1 MRYFQKLLCLLILVL
16 AASFGMGGCV
26 LLYSDFSVQR
36 SRMAA
41 ANAAAHAQACTLL
54 QTEILDLQR
63 RGISTGDA
71 ALTARVTAQA
81 VHAALWRGDTLV
93 CATLEGLQGFPLAT
107 PPP

>member
-16 AASFGMGGCV
+16 AASFGVGGCV

-54 QTEILDLQR
+54 QTEILDL
-63 RGISTGDA
+63 SA
-71 ALTARVTAQA
+71 AAY
-81 VHAALWRGDTLV
+81 
-93 CATLEGLQGFPLAT
+93 
-107 PPP
+107 PPGMPRSRPA